1 MIGGGSD
8 GWGRGGRGSRSSTP
22 TAHVVF
28 LVVFFSFQKKKC
40 TDSEVRGIIFDTIPP
55 RGQLFCN

>member
-1 MIGGGSD
+1 MGARGEGEQKLNSD
-8 GWGRGGRGSRSSTP
+8 RTRGFFSC
-22 TAHVVF
+22 
-28 LVVFFSFQKKKC
+28 FFSFQKKKC